1 MDPDLKTLVDKAD
14 VAELVQTERAAR
26 DQGQWDRMA
35 ACYWP
40 KSVVSISWINC
51 SGPEFVEASKTAFA
65 EGVRHVHQMS
75 PCIVTLKGDKA
86 LAETGCTILLGGRV
100 GGVAVGVTSQARL
113 YSRAERRNGTWKLI
127 SLTAAYFGDTMAAK
141 DPREFPEL
149 ENDQL
154 AGYRAPYRY
163 LAYLLAETGK
173 SARPDLPGIDRPD
186 LMRRLFEAE
195 TAWLAG

>member
-14 VAELVQTERAAR
+14 VAFDSANKTVRVAELGQTERAAR

-86 LAETGCTILLGGRV
+86 LAETGCTVLPGGR
-100 GGVAVGVTSQARL
+100 GGG
-113 YSRAERRNGTWKLI
+113 
-127 SLTAAYFGDTMAAK
+127 
-141 DPREFPEL
+141 
-149 ENDQL
+149 
-154 AGYRAPYRY
+154 
-163 LAYLLAETGK
+163 
-173 SARPDLPGIDRPD
+173 
-186 LMRRLFEAE
+186 
-195 TAWLAG
+195 

>member
-1 MDPDLKTLVDKAD
+1 MDPDLKTLIDKAD

-100 GGVAVGVTSQARL
+100 GGVAVSVT
-113 YSRAERRNGTWKLI
+113 I
-127 SLTAAYFGDTMAAK
+127 V
-141 DPREFPEL
+141 
-149 ENDQL
+149 
-154 AGYRAPYRY
+154 
-163 LAYLLAETGK
+163 
-173 SARPDLPGIDRPD
+173 PG
-186 LMRRLFEAE
+186 
-195 TAWLAG
+195 G